1 MKYIYSTS
9 QISKSVP
16 NNMVA
21 IILKYKSDYL
31 IILYHCAYSKLLD
44 TIGVIIWNSMRLIKN
59 AGFGS

>member
-31 IILYHCAYSKLLD
+31 IILYYCTYPRLLN
-44 TIGVIIWNSMRLIKN
+44 TIGIVIWNSMRLIKD
-59 AGFGS
+59 AGFGP